1 MEEATQGKISED
13 KIKLFLLAIMLTNI
27 VAMINTSTVNIAL
40 PTYMRIFHVDISAVG
55 GDWLLIA
62 IGHDDA
68 AIRIPV

>member
-27 VAMINTSTVNIAL
+27 VAMINTSTV
-40 PTYMRIFHVDISAVG
+40 DISCRYQYSAVG